1 MRSTFVKTSSL
12 IDVKAA
18 VLQACTQLILSS
30 THGRVVSQQTIT
42 LE

>member
-12 IDVKAA
+12 IDVKA